1 MTFRPATICKGLAV
15 SYGGSFNDVLFA
27 DVGLQLRGGDVCVCV
42 VHDPACRALTVS
54 CHRYRILLAG
64 PSPSCHNWF
73 LQHLRCFLIPGV

>member
-42 VHDPACRALTVS
+42 WCM
-54 CHRYRILLAG
+54 ILHVELSLYHVIDIG
-64 PSPSCHNWF
+64 FS
-73 LQHLRCFLIPGV
+73 